1 MLKILDSQYKLN
13 KKYFT
18 SKLGTIIKGL
28 NLRGTITIKLG
39 SKEESRRLNHDFRKK
54 DYPTDVLS
62 FPLNEKLPEGYYIGD
77 IFICYP
83 LAQEE
88 ALENKIP
95 IEKELLTLMLHGI
108 LHLAGYDH
116 ENDSG
121 QMLALQNKLVDQIE
135 TESSYSPDRKI

>member
-1 MLKILDSQYKLN
+1 MLKILDNQYNLN

-18 SKLGTIIKGL
+18 SKLGDIIKEL
-28 NLRGTITIKLG
+28 NLKGTITIKLG
-39 SKEESRRLNHDFRKK
+39 SKEESRQLNHDFRKK

-62 FPLNEKLPEGYYIGD
+62 FPLNEQLPEGYYIGD

-88 ALENKIP
+88 ARENKIP

-121 QMLALQNKLVDQIE
+121 QMLALQDKLIDQIE
-135 TESSYSPDRKI
+135 AESSYSPGQ